1 MFDER
6 LIEKI
11 RGEFPRAEADA
22 TGRKRVFFDSGA
34 GTLVVRRAAE
44 AEARA
49 RVDYCANTEAPFTE
63 SKKAEETIYKG
74 RCAVADLVN
83 APYPET
89 IVSGESATS
98 LMFMLSYAIGRELT
112 GSENVVTSEYEHY
125 TNLSPWL
132 ELKERGLLKEIRSIP
147 LRRDDGSLD
156 LTRLGS
162 MIDNHTK
169 IVAVSAASN
178 ALGTKTPLVEIGKAA
193 REVGAYFVVDAV
205 HHILHGPI
213 DVQALDCDFLV
224 FSGYKLFS
232 RHGSFM
238 YGKLDHL
245 ERLRPYKVT
254 PAPEHPP
261 EKWELGTRDQAQF
274 AAIAGVIDYLTWLS
288 EQVRSLYSGKFT
300 SYSGRAKELKIAM
313 DAIQGYEKILSR
325 AMLEGIEDA
334 PGLLQIPHVKIY
346 GLTDSKRLGE
356 RDPTFLFR
364 VKDHPDDLVVEK
376 LWTDHA
382 IAIRSE
388 GYYSKA
394 LEIFGIPTAIRGSLA
409 HYNTVREIRQ
419 LLRALEKME

>member
-1 MFDER
+1 
-6 LIEKI
+6 
-11 RGEFPRAEADA
+11 
-22 TGRKRVFFDSGA
+22 
-34 GTLVVRRAAE
+34 
-44 AEARA
+44 
-49 RVDYCANTEAPFTE
+49 
-63 SKKAEETIYKG
+63 
-74 RCAVADLVN
+74 
-83 APYPET
+83 
-89 IVSGESATS
+89 
-98 LMFMLSYAIGRELT
+98 
-112 GSENVVTSEYEHY
+112 
-125 TNLSPWL
+125 
-132 ELKERGLLKEIRSIP
+132 
-147 LRRDDGSLD
+147 
-156 LTRLGS
+156 
-162 MIDNHTK
+162 
-169 IVAVSAASN
+169 
-178 ALGTKTPLVEIGKAA
+178 
-193 REVGAYFVVDAV
+193 
-205 HHILHGPI
+205 
-213 DVQALDCDFLV
+213 
-224 FSGYKLFS
+224 
-232 RHGSFM
+232 
-238 YGKLDHL
+238 
-245 ERLRPYKVT
+245 VT

>member
-11 RGEFPRAEADA
+11 RAEFPRADADA
-22 TGRKRVFFDSGA
+22 TGRKRTFFDSGA
-34 GTLVVRRAAE
+34 GTLVVGKAAE
-44 AEARA
+44 AEAKA
-49 RVDYCANTEAPFTE
+49 RVDYCANTEAPFME
-63 SKKAEETIYKG
+63 SRKAEETIHEG
-74 RCAVADLVN
+74 RHAVADLLN
-83 APYPET
+83 ASSPET
-89 IVSGESATS
+89 IITGESATS

-112 GSENVVTSEYEHY
+112 GSENIVTSEYEHY

-132 ELKERGLLKEIRSIP
+132 ELKERSLVREIRSIP
-147 LRRDDGSLD
+147 LRRDNGSLD

-169 IVAVSAASN
+169 VVAVSAASN

-193 REVGAYFVVDAV
+193 RAVGAYFVVDAV

-238 YGKLDHL
+238 YGKLEHL

-274 AAIAGVIDYLTWLS
+274 AAISGVVDYLTWLS
-288 EQVRSLYSGKFT
+288 EQVRSRYAGKFT
-300 SYSGRAKELKIAM
+300 SYSGRVKELKIAM
-313 DAIQGYEKILSR
+313 DSIQEYEKSLSR
-325 AMLEGIEDA
+325 AMLEGVEDA
-334 PGLLQIPHVKIY
+334 PGLLQIPRIKTY
-346 GLTDSKRLGE
+346 GITDSKRLNE

-364 VKDHPDDLVVEK
+364 VEDLSDNLVVEK

-409 HYNTVREIRQ
+409 HYNTVREIGQ
-419 LLRALEKME
+419 LQRALERLK

>member
-11 RGEFPRAEADA
+11 RAEFPRADADA
-22 TGRKRVFFDSGA
+22 TGRKRNFFDSGA
-34 GTLVVRRAAE
+34 GTLVVGRAAE
-44 AEARA
+44 AEAKA
-49 RVDYCANTEAPFTE
+49 RVDYCANTEAPFME
-63 SKKAEETIYKG
+63 SRKAEETIHEG
-74 RCAVADLVN
+74 RHAVADLLN
-83 APYPET
+83 APSPET
-89 IVSGESATS
+89 IISGESATS

-132 ELKERGLLKEIRSIP
+132 ELKERSLVRDIRSIP
-147 LRRDDGSLD
+147 LRQNDGALD
-156 LTRLGS
+156 LTRLVS
-162 MIDNHTK
+162 MIDTHTK

-178 ALGTKTPLVEIGKAA
+178 ALGTKTPLMEIGKAA
-193 REVGAYFVVDAV
+193 RAVGAYFVVDAV
-205 HHILHGPI
+205 HHVLHGPI

-274 AAIAGVIDYLTWLS
+274 AAVHGVIDYLTWLS
-288 EQVRSLYSGKFT
+288 GQVKPEYAKFT
-300 SYSGRAKELKIAM
+300 TYSGRVKALKIAM
-313 DAIQGYEKILSR
+313 DAIQEYEKSLSQ
-325 AMLEGIEDA
+325 AMLEGVGDA
-334 PGLLQIPHVKIY
+334 PGLLQIPHVRTY
-346 GLTDSKRLGE
+346 GMTDSKRLDE

-364 VKDHPDDLVVEK
+364 VKDISDDLVVER

-394 LEIFGIPTAIRGSLA
+394 LEIFGVPTAIRGSLA
-409 HYNTVREIRQ
+409 HYNTVKEIGQ
-419 LLRALEKME
+419 LLRALEKLK